1 MSCGISLAPINLKDI
16 LKTCVLYSFSQAW
29 QLGRAIIR
37 ARNAHTSV
45 VDAVVEHK
53 GKVLLTGKV
62 SPWGKERSQTTILYI
77 IIISS
82 NFYSS
87 VVQFT
92 CISYSTLYSAMRV
105 LMWALRWGQ

>member
-29 QLGRAIIR
+29 QLGRAIFR

-45 VDAVVEHK
+45 VDAVVEYR

-62 SPWGKERSQTTILYI
+62 ST
-77 IIISS
+77 
-82 NFYSS
+82 
-87 VVQFT
+87 
-92 CISYSTLYSAMRV
+92 
-105 LMWALRWGQ
+105 